1 MPKYKVLVGID
12 YPPNRRAEIGD
23 IVDDIPSKSIK
34 WLREQGIIELAD
46 GTSAP
51 VEEAPVEEAPA
62 EEVPVEETP
71 VEEGA

>member
-23 IVDDIPSKSIK
+23 IVEDIPSKSIK

-46 GTSAP
+46 GSSPTVEAP
-51 VEEAPVEEAPA
+51 VEEAPVEETPAEEAPA
-62 EEVPVEETP
+62 EEGV
-71 VEEGA
+71 